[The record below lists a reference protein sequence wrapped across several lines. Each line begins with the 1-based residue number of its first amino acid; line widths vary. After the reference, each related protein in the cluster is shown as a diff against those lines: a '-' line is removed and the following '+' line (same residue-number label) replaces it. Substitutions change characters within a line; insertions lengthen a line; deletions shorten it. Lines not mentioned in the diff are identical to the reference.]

1 MTRVA
6 DRSCAGAGGGDG
18 DLFVSES
25 NTRRDCN
32 NNINTYL
39 IRGTSTGA
47 CGRCSTASRLDND
60 EDDEDDGLDVDIG
73 LGCSEGA
80 SL

>member
-6 DRSCAGAGGGDG
+6 DRSCVGAGGGDG
-18 DLFVSES
+18 DLFVSKS
-25 NTRRDCN
+25 QTRRDCTN
-32 NNINTYL
+32 SINTYL

-47 CGRCSTASRLDND
+47 CGRGSTASRL
-60 EDDEDDGLDVDIG
+60 EDDEDDENDADLG